1 MLFTFQLL
9 ILTLLLTSNCLSY
22 FIKVNNYHTNL
33 RSSTILRSVDPQSNW
48 LSYLQIL
55 NDALA
60 LHTWIIIIMSVI
72 ILNYHLII
80 EIHRLTPNSYLCC
93 DNGWEDIHSVG
104 GSRRYLRRDLFSQA
118 IVIYDVCPSNK
129 KRIPSA
135 QDADVIANLN
145 ALIGLEMQYNVWFLF
160 VLGLMVDW

>member
-9 ILTLLLTSNCLSY
+9 ILTLLLTLLLTSNCLSY

-33 RSSTILRSVDPQSNW
+33 RSSTILRNVDPQSNW

-72 ILNYHLII
+72 IVNADLMI
-80 EIHRLTPNSYLCC
+80 EIDRLTRNSHFCSDCY
-93 DNGWEDIHSVG
+93 
-104 GSRRYLRRDLFSQA
+104 
-118 IVIYDVCPSNK
+118 
-129 KRIPSA
+129 
-135 QDADVIANLN
+135 
-145 ALIGLEMQYNVWFLF
+145 
-160 VLGLMVDW
+160 